1 MTPPSAQLTVVPQ
14 LDPAREI
21 VDYSEARG
29 ADAAG
34 LVAWLEQTH
43 ALETSDGRPRELSP
57 AVRRRLSSWRTGG
70 IADFHGVDRTLCEL
84 DLHPLEIPEALW
96 RAQVRSQSGE
106 GVRRRARKVA

>member
-34 LVAWLEQTH
+34 LVAWLEQSH
-43 ALETSDGRPRELSP
+43 ALETSDGLPRELSP

-84 DLHPLEIPEALW
+84 GLHPLEVPDELW
-96 RAQVRSQSGE
+96 RAQARGHTGE
-106 GVRRRARKVA
+106 EMRRHARKVA

>member
-1 MTPPSAQLTVVPQ
+1 MIRPVAQLTVVPQ
-14 LDPAREI
+14 LDPAREL

-84 DLHPLEIPEALW
+84 GLHPLEIPEELW
-96 RAQVRSQSGE
+96 RSAARGHTGE
-106 GVRRRARKVA
+106 GVRRHAREVA